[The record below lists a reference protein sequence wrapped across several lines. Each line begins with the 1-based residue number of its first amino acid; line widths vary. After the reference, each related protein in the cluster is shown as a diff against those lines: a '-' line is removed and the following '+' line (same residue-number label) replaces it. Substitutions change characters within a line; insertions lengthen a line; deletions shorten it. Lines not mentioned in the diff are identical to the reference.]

1 MCEANAP
8 WKGNRL
14 AEIQIIFPDGK
25 SSKYPAGTTAQ
36 DILNELGGRLKKE
49 ALAVKINNAVY
60 DLSRPI
66 PHDGRIEFVRFDSK
80 EGKEVFW
87 HSSAHIMAHA
97 VKQVF
102 PQAKFA
108 FGPPVEEGFYY
119 DIGLE
124 QSITPD
130 DLEKIEAK
138 MQDIVKSGRSF
149 EREELGVDDALAI
162 FKQRNEDFKVEQ
174 IERLGEPPSVYKE
187 GDFVDLCRGPHVPST
202 AYVKY
207 FKLLSIA
214 GAYWLGDEKNP
225 MLQRI
230 YGISFPKKSQLEEY
244 LHRLEEAKKRDHRR
258 LGKDLDL
265 FSIQEE
271 AGPGLVLWHPK
282 GAFIRHKI
290 EEFWKERHLAA
301 GYEFVNSPHIARKS
315 LWSTSGHLDFFSEN
329 MYSPMEVDEQ
339 EYLVKP
345 MNCPFHLLIYKSKT
359 RSYRDLPYRWAELGT
374 VYRYERS
381 GVLHGLMRV
390 RGFTQD
396 DAHLFCRP
404 EQLDEEVVKLI
415 EFSTSMLSAFG
426 FDDIDVYLSTRPE
439 KYVGTLENWDTA
451 TEALK
456 KGLEKAH
463 VAFEIDPGEGVFY
476 GPKIDIKIRDS
487 IGRSWQCSTI
497 QVDFNEPE
505 RFDISYI
512 GQDGEK
518 HRPIMVHRAL
528 LGSLERFF
536 GVLIEHYAGAF
547 PLWLAPIQVQIIPI
561 TDRQRE
567 HAQSIHEQLSSYNIR
582 SYLDDRSEK
591 VGYKI
596 REAETQKIPYMLIIG
611 QKEIESNTVSVR
623 KQHDGDQGSFELS
636 AFIQMILDKAHAK
649 SLS

>member
-1 MCEANAP
+1 M
-8 WKGNRL
+8 KGKRL
-14 AEIQIIFPDGK
+14 AERQITFPDGK
-25 SSKYPAGTTAQ
+25 VKKYPVGTTAL
-36 DILNELGGRLKKE
+36 DILNEIGGRLKKE
-49 ALAVKINNAVY
+49 AFAAKIGDVVY
-60 DLSRPI
+60 DLSQSI
-66 PHDGRIEFVRFDSK
+66 SADGDIQFLTFESN
-80 EGKEVFW
+80 EGRDVFW

-97 VKQVF
+97 VKEVF
-102 PQAKFA
+102 PEAKFA
-108 FGPPVEEGFYY
+108 FGPPVDEGFYY
-119 DIGLE
+119 DIGLD

-130 DLEKIEAK
+130 DLVKIEAK
-138 MQDIVKSGRSF
+138 MADIVKSGRPF
-149 EREELGVDDALAI
+149 ERMELSVDDALTL
-162 FKQRNEDFKVEQ
+162 FRERKEDFKVEQ
-174 IERLGEPPSVYKE
+174 IERLGEPPSAYKE
-187 GDFVDLCRGPHVPST
+187 GNFIDLCRGPHLPYTS
-202 AYVKY
+202 YVKY

-230 YGISFPKKSQLEEY
+230 YGISFPKKSMLEEY
-244 LHRLEEAKKRDHRR
+244 VHRIEEAKKRDHRR

-265 FSIQEE
+265 FSIQDET
-271 AGPGLVLWHPK
+271 GPGLVLWHPK

-290 EEFWKERHLAA
+290 EEFWKERHLAD

-315 LWSTSGHLDFFSEN
+315 LWNTSGHLDFFSEN
-329 MYSPMEVDEQ
+329 MYSSMEVDEQ

-345 MNCPFHLLIYKSKT
+345 MNCPFHLLIYRNKT

-396 DAHLFCRP
+396 DAHIFCRP
-404 EQLDEEVVKLI
+404 EQLDDEVMRLI
-415 EFSTSMLSAFG
+415 DFSTSMLSAFG
-426 FDDIDVYLSTRPE
+426 FDEIDVYLSTRPE
-439 KYVGTLENWDTA
+439 KYVGSLENWDTA

-456 KGLEKAH
+456 NGLEKAN

-536 GVLIEHYAGAF
+536 GVLVEHYAGAF
-547 PLWLAPIQVQIIPI
+547 PLWLAPVQVQIIPI
-561 TDRQRE
+561 TDRQHE
-567 HAQSIHEQLSSYNIR
+567 FAQQIAEQLAENNIR
-582 SYLDDRSEK
+582 AYLDDRSEK

-596 REAETQKIPYMLIIG
+596 REAETQKVPYMLVVG

-636 AFIQMILDKAHAK
+636 AFIQMILDKVSEK

>member
-1 MCEANAP
+1 
-8 WKGNRL
+8 L
-14 AEIQIIFPDGK
+14 AEIEIVFPDGK
-25 SSKYPAGTTAQ
+25 SIKYPAGTTAL

-49 ALAVKINNAVY
+49 ALAAKIDNTVY
-60 DLSRPI
+60 DLSQAI
-66 PHDGRIEFVRFDSK
+66 PHGGQIEFLRFDAK

-97 VKQVF
+97 VKEVF

-124 QSITPD
+124 QRITPD

-149 EREELGVDDALAI
+149 ERDELGVDEALAI

-202 AYVKY
+202 AYIRY

-230 YGISFPKKSQLEEY
+230 YGISFPKKSQLEDY

-271 AGPGLVLWHPK
+271 TGPGLVLWHPK

-301 GYEFVNSPHIARKS
+301 GYEFVYSPHIARKS

-345 MNCPFHLLIYKSKT
+345 MNCPFHLLIYKNKT

-404 EQLDEEVVKLI
+404 DQLDDEVVKLI
-415 EFSTSMLSAFG
+415 EFSTAMLSVFG

-439 KYVGTLENWDTA
+439 KYVGAPENWDTA
-451 TEALK
+451 TEALQ
-456 KGLEKAH
+456 KGLEKAN

-547 PLWLAPIQVQIIPI
+547 PLWLAPVQVQVIPI
-561 TDRQRE
+561 TDRQHE
-567 HAQSIHEQLSSYNIR
+567 HAQSIHEQLLNNNIR
-582 SYLDDRSEK
+582 SFLDDRSEK

-636 AFIQMILDKAHAK
+636 AFIQMILDKATAK

>member
-1 MCEANAP
+1 M
-8 WKGNRL
+8 
-14 AEIQIIFPDGK
+14 AELKITFPDGRVK
-25 SSKYPAGTTAQ
+25 DYPHGTTALA
-36 DILNELGGRLKKE
+36 ILNEIGGRLKKE
-49 ALAVKINNAVY
+49 ALAVKINDVVY
-60 DLSRPI
+60 DLNRPLSE
-66 PHDGRIEFVRFDSK
+66 DGRIEFLTFDSR

-97 VKQVF
+97 VKEVF

-138 MQDIVKSGRSF
+138 MQEIVKSGRPF
-149 EREELGVDDALAI
+149 ERQELSVNEALKL
-162 FKQRNEDFKVEQ
+162 FKERNEDFKVEQ

-187 GDFVDLCRGPHVPST
+187 GDFLDLCRGPHVPST
-202 AYVKY
+202 AFVKY

-230 YGISFPKKSQLEEY
+230 YGISFPKKSQLEDY

-258 LGKDLDL
+258 LGKELDL

-271 AGPGLVLWHPK
+271 TGPGLVLWHPK
-282 GAFIRHKI
+282 GAFIRYKI
-290 EEFWKERHLAA
+290 EEFWKERHLVG
-301 GYEFVNSPHIARKS
+301 GYEFVNSPHIARKN

-396 DAHLFCRP
+396 DAHIFCRP
-404 EQLDEEVVKLI
+404 DQLDDEVMRLI
-415 EFSTSMLSAFG
+415 GFSTGMLSAFG
-426 FDDIDVYLSTRPE
+426 FDDIDVYLSTRPQ
-439 KYVGTLENWDTA
+439 KYVGSLENWERA

-456 KGLEKAH
+456 NGLEKAN
-463 VAFEIDPGEGVFY
+463 VAYEIDPGEGVFY

-497 QVDFNEPE
+497 QVDFNEPQ
-505 RFDISYI
+505 RFEISYI

-518 HRPIMVHRAL
+518 HQPIMIHRAL

-547 PLWLAPIQVQIIPI
+547 PLWLAPVQVHVIPI
-561 TDRQRE
+561 TDKQRE
-567 HAQSIHEQLSSYNIR
+567 HAQKIHEQLVKNNIR
-582 SYLDDRSEK
+582 SVLDDRSEK

-611 QKEIESNTVSVR
+611 DKEIESNTVSVR
-623 KQHDGDQGSFELS
+623 KRREGDQGSFELG
-636 AFIQMILDKAHAK
+636 AFIQMIRDKANEK